1 MVPSCDLLEDRHID
15 DITIN
20 PLTPMS
26 DQEKDFSLQYPYN
39 IKQTSYENKEKYQ
52 LEDNKLIQY
61 QILHTNITR
70 TLWQTIMRI
79 TNEILGV

>member
-1 MVPSCDLLEDRHID
+1 MQLRGEHPKMLAKIAHFDLLEGRHID

-26 DQEKDFSLQYPYN
+26 DQEKISPYN

-61 QILHTNITR
+61 
-70 TLWQTIMRI
+70 
-79 TNEILGV
+79 